1 MNKKKILI
9 PICTVIAITSLS
21 FITISTLHTT
31 KEKINTQIINNVNS
45 TDILNE
51 NITNNDPDLKLLTSA
66 SPDNNN
72 NDSYYVQ
79 INNIS
84 NGSLKKIIIEDSVY
98 YKYVFDAN
106 ITLTKDDSKINTSF
120 QTSVILEKSSNE
132 YIIKSLDDF
141 KQDVSKELLT
151 LKNNNSED
159 ISKELND
166 LSLVYQND
174 NLDIQMNY
182 PYYYT
187 YTNNPVNDSSE
198 ISDTISFYMD
208 EDKTNNYVL
217 ITISTVKN
225 KSTTEIINELLKQ
238 NYSLEESKFT
248 TPQGL
253 SFNVLKQVFK
263 QDSNDIVETIYILEG
278 EYKNITD
285 MSITVKINSTD
296 EKNKITE
303 VEEII
308 KSIK

>member
-1 MNKKKILI
+1 MNKKKILL
-9 PICTVIAITSLS
+9 PICTVVAITSLS
-21 FITISTLHTT
+21 FITMSTLHTT

>member
-31 KEKINTQIINNVNS
+31 KEKINAQIINNVNS

-51 NITNNDPDLKLLTSA
+51 NITNNDPDLKFLTSA
-66 SPDNNN
+66 NPDNNN

-79 INNIS
+79 INDIS
-84 NGSLKKIIIEDSVY
+84 NGSLKRTIIENSVY
-98 YKYVFDAN
+98 YKYVFDVS
-106 ITLTKDDSKINTSF
+106 ITLIKDDSKINTNF

-217 ITISTVKN
+217 ITMSTVKN

>member
-1 MNKKKILI
+1 MNKKKILL
-9 PICTVIAITSLS
+9 PICTVVAITSLS
-21 FITISTLHTT
+21 FITMSTLHTT

-217 ITISTVKN
+217 ITMSTVKN

>member
-1 MNKKKILI
+1 MNKKKILL

-45 TDILNE
+45 TDILNS
-51 NITNNDPDLKLLTSA
+51 NITNNNPELKLLTSTNL
-66 SPDNNN
+66 DNDN

-79 INNIS
+79 INDIS
-84 NGSLKKIIIEDSVY
+84 NGSLKRIIIENSVY

-106 ITLTKDDSKINTSF
+106 VTLTKDDSKINTSF

-151 LKNNNSED
+151 FKNNNSED

-174 NLDIQMNY
+174 NLDIQMHY
-182 PYYYT
+182 PDYYT
-187 YTNNPVNDSSE
+187 YSNNPINDSTE
-198 ISDTISFYMD
+198 ISDTVSFYMD

-217 ITISTVKN
+217 ITMSTSKN

-238 NYSLEESKFT
+238 NYCLEESKFT

-253 SFNVLKQVFK
+253 SFNVLKQIFK
-263 QDSNDIVETIYILEG
+263 QDSNDITERVYILEDN
-278 EYKNITD
+278 YKNIND
-285 MSITVKINSTD
+285 MIITVKINSND

-303 VEEII
+303 VEELI